1 MKPLNASI
9 HLATASALALSASAM
24 GAPQESEPIAQIN
37 RIDGLVM
44 ISQGSRYIDAR
55 EGMDLRALD
64 RLLVLEDA
72 SVLLKFSDGC
82 QMTLDE
88 ASLLNIAGPET
99 CASAIEQAATSQ
111 LGSTPASGTTT
122 SAGAGT
128 AGSGAGAAGAGAG
141 AAGVGAGAG
150 AAAAGGGALAG
161 IGGLGLAGTIGVGV
175 AAVGAAG
182 FAVAEA
188 SSSNNGNDDPQPIS
202 Q

>member
-9 HLATASALALSASAM
+9 HLAAASALALSASAM
-24 GAPQESEPIAQIN
+24 GAPQESEPIAQID

-72 SVLLKFSDGC
+72 SALLKFSDGC

-111 LGSTPASGTTT
+111 LGSTPTSGTTT

-141 AAGVGAGAG
+141 AAGAG

-188 SSSNNGNDDPQPIS
+188 SSSDNGNDDPPPIS